1 MSLLYYIHD
10 PPYEF
15 RRLIMKPQVLSIS
28 EQLCFRNLD
37 NPGWLVM

>member
-1 MSLLYYIHD
+1 MSLLCYIHD

-15 RRLIMKPQVLSIS
+15 RRLIMKPQVLSMS
-28 EQLCFRNLD
+28 EQLYFRNWD